1 MQQLISDEDAEE
13 IKTILEERLRE
24 AKDPPLIITI
34 TPSSQ
39 TPENCPYCEEIE
51 YLANKLAELSG
62 NKVKS
67 LNLHEDAK
75 EIQERFKVKR
85 LPVTIV
91 TNEKMDYALKFYG
104 LPAGYEFAAL
114 LDDIT
119 DASYGNPSGLSQTTI
134 QKLKTIDKPVHIQ
147 VFVTPSCPYC
157 PRAVRTAHQ
166 MSIANPK
173 MIDSEMIESM
183 EFPELAEKYYVMAVP
198 KVVINDSVEFEGALP
213 ENVFLYKVQ
222 EAVAG

>member
-13 IKTILEERLRE
+13 IKAILQERLKDAR
-24 AKDPPLIITI
+24 DPPLIITI
-34 TPSSQ
+34 TPSSR
-39 TPENCPYCEEIE
+39 TPETCPYCEEIE
-51 YLANKLAELSG
+51 YLANKLAELSSG
-62 NKVKS
+62 KVKA
-67 LNLHEDAK
+67 LNLHEDSK
-75 EIQERFKVKR
+75 EYQERFKVKR
-85 LPVTIV
+85 
-91 TNEKMDYALKFYG
+91 

-119 DASYGNPSGLSQTTI
+119 DASSGNPSNLSQSTL
-134 QKLKTIDKPVHIQ
+134 QKLKSIDRPVHIQ

-166 MSIANPK
+166 MSMANPK
-173 MIDSEMIESM
+173 MIDAEMIESM
-183 EFPELAEKYYVMAVP
+183 EFPELAEKYFVMAVP

-222 EAVAG
+222 EAVAA

>member
-13 IKTILEERLRE
+13 IKAILQERLKDAR
-24 AKDPPLIITI
+24 DPPIIITI
-34 TPSSQ
+34 TPSTR
-39 TPENCPYCEEIE
+39 TPETCPYSEEIE
-51 YLANKLAELSG
+51 YLANKLAELSSG
-62 NKVKS
+62 KVKA
-67 LNLHEDAK
+67 LNLHEDS
-75 EIQERFKVKR
+75 EEYQERFKVKR

-91 TNEKMDYALKFYG
+91 TNEKMDFALKFYG

-119 DASYGNPSGLSQTTI
+119 DASSGNPSNLSQSTL
-134 QKLKTIDKPVHIQ
+134 QKIKSIDKPVHIQ

-166 MSIANPK
+166 MAIANPK
-173 MIDSEMIESM
+173 MIDAEMIESM
-183 EFPELAEKYYVMAVP
+183 EFPELAEKYFVMAVP

-222 EAVAG
+222 EAVAA